1 MLLFT
6 HPAFDHDGELRD
18 GQPSPL
24 SAERHRRVLER
35 LRLIDGLDWREGR
48 EATREELRY
57 VQQDQYLDFVR
68 DLVEGRRRRVS
79 EADFRLL
86 SPTVAVHTNSWT
98 MAAHA
103 AGTVMNAVDAAL
115 AGEGDSFCVVRP
127 GCHHAAPDR
136 GEGFC
141 LFNHTAIAARHAQYR
156 HGVERVLIVDVDVHH
171 GQGTQACFNNDPSV
185 FAFSIHSHGTL
196 YPRKGA
202 ASERGT
208 SAGRGFTL
216 NVPVE
221 AHSGDGTYLR
231 LLCDGL
237 RRTAFEPGLVL
248 VVAGM
253 DIHRYD
259 PVGNLRLSD
268 EGVAQVARAVHEH
281 VRQLGVPCVATLAG
295 GYNLETVGGLVAGWV
310 QAWRE
315 DGDRSP
321 VLPNRGLPQS
331 G

>member
-6 HPAFDHDGELRD
+6 HPAFDHDGECLD
-18 GQPSPL
+18 GVPSPI
-24 SAERHRRVLER
+24 SVERHHRVLDT
-35 LRLIDGLDWREGR
+35 LRALDGLDWREGR
-48 EATREELRY
+48 EATREELLY
-57 VQQDQYLDFVR
+57 VHREHYLDFVR
-68 DLVEGRRRRVS
+68 DLVDGRRRRVS
-79 EADFRLL
+79 DLDYRLL
-86 SPTVAVHTNSWT
+86 GPTVPVHTNSWT
-98 MAAHA
+98 IAAHA
-103 AGTVMNAVDAAL
+103 AGTVMTAVDAAL
-115 AGEGDSFCVVRP
+115 AGEGDAFCVVRP

-141 LFNHTAIAARHAQYR
+141 LFNHTGIAARHAQHR

-171 GQGTQACFNNDPSV
+171 GQGTQACFVDDPTV
-185 FAFSIHSHGTL
+185 FAFSIHSYGTL
-196 YPRKGA
+196 YPRTGA

-208 SAGRGFTL
+208 GAAQGFTL

-221 AHSGDGTYLR
+221 ARSADGTYLR
-231 LLCDGL
+231 LLREGL

-253 DIHRYD
+253 DTHRDD

-268 EGVAQVARAVHEH
+268 EGVAQVARRVREH

-295 GYNLETVGGLVAGWV
+295 GYNVKTIGGLVARWV

-315 DGDRSP
+315 DGDPTR
-321 VLPNRGLPQS
+321 VLPNHGLPQF